1 MSFDIQPM
9 EYFEGD
15 IANISVFVDGNSSLQ
30 RELSV
35 NLTVE
40 FGKSRA
46 QFDVENIIFVP
57 IMQICV

>member
-1 MSFDIQPM
+1 M

-15 IANISVFVDGNSSLQ
+15 VANLTVFIDRNISLE

-40 FGKSRA
+40 FGKLKA
-46 QFDVENIIFVP
+46 LLMVK
-57 IMQICV
+57 